1 MKSYQSMINR
11 LSGILS
17 EDSLPYED
25 SIIIGDNS
33 SGKSDIL
40 KVLVQSDEVEKY
52 YFIDAVNRYFNVN
65 QIINRSEP
73 EIIYSKEINIH
84 RMDEDNFNRKD
95 SFYYRGVPRAIEDFF
110 VNYSV
115 KLTELMCEF
124 LQQKFEIKYGN
135 YGWEV
140 CMDGEMVSLSSGYQA
155 LLRIFIEVVYFE
167 KTKGTGTIVID
178 EIDEFLSV
186 KNCGE
191 VLNFL
196 REQFKGIHF
205 IVTTHSADLI
215 ANVENANLILLQGN
229 SFQVLDAGDFS
240 SVSQV
245 YNIFDVILRVE
256 EKKSEKE
263 KMDDKLRMLLNNK
276 MSGIWKQEDEELF
289 ENVKNE
295 NLTKV
300 QKLIM
305 RQIEEWKL

>member
-1 MKSYQSMINR
+1 MKIQH
-11 LSGILS
+11 
-17 EDSLPYED
+17 
-25 SIIIGDNS
+25 
-33 SGKSDIL
+33 
-40 KVLVQSDEVEKY
+40 
-52 YFIDAVNRYFNVN
+52 
-65 QIINRSEP
+65 
-73 EIIYSKEINIH
+73 NI
-84 RMDEDNFNRKD
+84 F
-95 SFYYRGVPRAIEDFF
+95 
-110 VNYSV
+110 
-115 KLTELMCEF
+115 LT
-124 LQQKFEIKYGN
+124 FEIKYGD

-140 CMDGEMVSLSSGYQA
+140 YIDGESVALSSGYQA

-229 SFQVLDAGDFS
+229 SFQILDAGDFS
-240 SVSQV
+240 SISQV

-263 KMDDKLRMLLNNK
+263 KMDDKLRILLNNK
-276 MSGIWKQEDEELF
+276 MSGIWNQEDEELF

-300 QKLIM
+300 QKLIV

>member
-1 MKSYQSMINR
+1 
-11 LSGILS
+11 
-17 EDSLPYED
+17 
-25 SIIIGDNS
+25 
-33 SGKSDIL
+33 
-40 KVLVQSDEVEKY
+40 
-52 YFIDAVNRYFNVN
+52 
-65 QIINRSEP
+65 
-73 EIIYSKEINIH
+73 
-84 RMDEDNFNRKD
+84 
-95 SFYYRGVPRAIEDFF
+95 
-110 VNYSV
+110 
-115 KLTELMCEF
+115 
-124 LQQKFEIKYGN
+124 
-135 YGWEV
+135 
-140 CMDGEMVSLSSGYQA
+140 MDGEMVSLSSGYQA

>member
-65 QIINRSEP
+65 QIINRSES

-95 SFYYRGVPRAIEDFF
+95 SF